1 MNLGDISTFAKERV
15 VKATLKENLIL
26 ALGEQNINTQITNT
40 KVELSEEFKKT
51 YDAIKSDES
60 ERTIVIA
67 NAEKILDNMR
77 EQFKNNFKTIRDF
90 ENEGRE

>member
-26 ALGEQNINTQITNT
+26 ALGEQNINTQITNPGP
-40 KVELSEEFKKT
+40 ELSEEFKKN
-51 YDAIKSDES
+51 YGALKSK
-60 ERTIVIA
+60 RTVIIA
-67 NAEKILDNMR
+67 NAEKILENMR
-77 EQFKNNFKTIRDF
+77 KQFENNFVTTRDF

>member
-40 KVELSEEFKKT
+40 KIELGEEFKET
-51 YDAIKSDES
+51 YGAIKS
-60 ERTIVIA
+60 ERTVIIA
-67 NAEKILDNMR
+67 NAEKILENMR
-77 EQFKNNFKTIRDF
+77 KQFENNFVTTRDF

>member
-1 MNLGDISTFAKERV
+1 MNTKNDISQLA
-15 VKATLKENLIL
+15 KATLKDRVIL

-40 KVELSEEFKKT
+40 KIELGEEFKET
-51 YDAIKSDES
+51 YGAIKS
-60 ERTIVIA
+60 ERTVIIA

-77 EQFKNNFKTIRDF
+77 KQFENNFVTTRDF